1 MKSKVKEVCFT
12 FLALFL
18 FACGFAAII
27 FIGTMLMP
35 IAFIAVFLLAIKEI
49 IIWKRTTKLAKPFAL
64 ETRKRQT
71 GIIIKMIYSNTER
84 KRAA

>member
-1 MKSKVKEVCFT
+1 
-12 FLALFL
+12 
-18 FACGFAAII
+18 
-27 FIGTMLMP
+27 MP